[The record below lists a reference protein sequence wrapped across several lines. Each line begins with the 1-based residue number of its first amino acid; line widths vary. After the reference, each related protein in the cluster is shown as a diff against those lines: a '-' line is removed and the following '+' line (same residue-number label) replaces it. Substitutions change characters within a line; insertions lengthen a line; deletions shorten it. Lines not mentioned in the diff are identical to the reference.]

1 MARGAQMLPPRKP
14 PTRGCPQARRNG
26 RMHRGISTITR
37 LTTAQRSI
45 YQNGF
50 EEGAGGSMADSRKRI
65 ALKPHMDRI
74 REWVE
79 TGKTDEWIADAL
91 GTSAS
96 SVQSF
101 RSRNDIYRR
110 ERGPREPETV
120 FEGVLDHGERDGWG
134 LWLDP
139 SIAEDPI
146 WREHWATVEAVVV
159 KVAEESIVL
168 EADGA
173 ELASSD
179 GSADSVLAAVAQ
191 DTRSD
196 GPRTASESAD
206 EELPREQG
214 RVKWFDA
221 EKGYGFLVRPTGD
234 DLFVHHSEVQGD
246 PSELSPSG
254 EVEYEV
260 GRNDRGPNARSVRTV
275 G

>member
-1 MARGAQMLPPRKP
+1 
-14 PTRGCPQARRNG
+14 
-26 RMHRGISTITR
+26 
-37 LTTAQRSI
+37 
-45 YQNGF
+45 
-50 EEGAGGSMADSRKRI
+50 MADTKKRI
-65 ALKPHMDRI
+65 ALKPHMEQI

-79 TGKTDEWIADAL
+79 DGKSDDWIADAL

-110 ERGPREPETV
+110 ERGPREPESV

-146 WREHWATVEAVVV
+146 WKEHWVGVEAVTV
-159 KVAEESIVL
+159 KVAEDSIVL
-168 EADGA
+168 EADTEVTAAASTGGIRPVVQAPLDGQA
-173 ELASSD
+173 EN
-179 GSADSVLAAVAQ
+179 
-191 DTRSD
+191 SD
-196 GPRTASESAD
+196 GP
-206 EELPREQG
+206 PRERG

-221 EKGYGFLVRPTGD
+221 EKGYGFLVRPTGE

-246 PSELSPSG
+246 PSSLSPND

-260 GRNDRGPNARSVRTV
+260 GQNDRGPNARRVQPTN
-275 G
+275 

>member
-1 MARGAQMLPPRKP
+1 
-14 PTRGCPQARRNG
+14 
-26 RMHRGISTITR
+26 
-37 LTTAQRSI
+37 
-45 YQNGF
+45 
-50 EEGAGGSMADSRKRI
+50 MADSRKRI
-65 ALKPHMDRI
+65 ALKPHMERI

-79 TGKTDEWIADAL
+79 TGKTDDWIADAL

-110 ERGPREPETV
+110 ERGPREPESV

-146 WREHWATVEAVVV
+146 WKEHWSGVEAVVV
-159 KVAEESIVL
+159 KVAEDSIVL
-168 EADGA
+168 EADGT
-173 ELASSD
+173 EPSSSD
-179 GSADSVLAAVAQ
+179 GSAESVLASVAGAG
-191 DTRSD
+191 RSEDSQED
-196 GPRTASESAD
+196 G
-206 EELPREQG
+206 ELPRERG

-246 PSELSPSG
+246 PSELSPNG

-260 GRNDRGPNARSVRTV
+260 GRNERGPNARRVRTL

>member
-1 MARGAQMLPPRKP
+1 
-14 PTRGCPQARRNG
+14 
-26 RMHRGISTITR
+26 
-37 LTTAQRSI
+37 
-45 YQNGF
+45 
-50 EEGAGGSMADSRKRI
+50 MADPRKRI

-74 REWVE
+74 REWVDL
-79 TGKTDEWIADAL
+79 GKTDEWIADAL

-110 ERGPREPETV
+110 ERGPREPESV

-146 WREHWATVEAVVV
+146 WREHWAGVESVVV
-159 KVAEESIVL
+159 KVAEDSIVL
-168 EADGA
+168 EADGGENRATTEPADQLMPDIVPDGANNGRTEAPA
-173 ELASSD
+173 E
-179 GSADSVLAAVAQ
+179 AA
-191 DTRSD
+191 TE
-196 GPRTASESAD
+196 GP
-206 EELPREQG
+206 PRERG

-260 GRNDRGPNARSVRTV
+260 GRNDRGPNARSVRTLRSEERRV
-275 G
+275 GKECRSRWSP

>member
-1 MARGAQMLPPRKP
+1 
-14 PTRGCPQARRNG
+14 
-26 RMHRGISTITR
+26 
-37 LTTAQRSI
+37 
-45 YQNGF
+45 
-50 EEGAGGSMADSRKRI
+50 
-65 ALKPHMDRI
+65 MDRI

-79 TGKTDEWIADAL
+79 TGQTDDWIADAL

-110 ERGPREPETV
+110 ERGPREPESH

-146 WREHWATVEAVVV
+146 WKEHWAEVEAVVV
-159 KVAEESIVL
+159 KVAEDSIVL
-168 EADGA
+168 EADGGESA
-173 ELASSD
+173 SKDESALLADD
-179 GSADSVLAAVAQ
+179 G
-191 DTRSD
+191 
-196 GPRTASESAD
+196 ASEDGVGGAQ
-206 EELPREQG
+206 RERG

-221 EKGYGFLVRPTGD
+221 EKGYGFLIRPTGD

-246 PSELSPSG
+246 PSDLSPNG

-260 GRNDRGPNARSVRTV
+260 GRNDRGPNARGVQTL

>member
-1 MARGAQMLPPRKP
+1 
-14 PTRGCPQARRNG
+14 
-26 RMHRGISTITR
+26 
-37 LTTAQRSI
+37 
-45 YQNGF
+45 
-50 EEGAGGSMADSRKRI
+50 MADSRKRI

-79 TGKTDEWIADAL
+79 AGKSDDWIADAL

-110 ERGPREPETV
+110 ERGPREPESV

-146 WREHWATVEAVVV
+146 WREHWSGVEAVVV
-159 KVAEESIVL
+159 KVAEDSIVL
-168 EADGA
+168 EADGGESKA
-173 ELASSD
+173 AD
-179 GSADSVLAAVAQ
+179 QSADSTLSTA
-191 DTRSD
+191 TLD
-196 GPRTASESAD
+196 GSSEDATETSA
-206 EELPREQG
+206 EESERERG

-221 EKGYGFLVRPTGD
+221 EKGYGFLVRPTGE

-246 PSELSPSG
+246 PSELSPNG

-260 GRNDRGPNARSVRTV
+260 GRNDRGPNARRVQPLS
-275 G
+275 